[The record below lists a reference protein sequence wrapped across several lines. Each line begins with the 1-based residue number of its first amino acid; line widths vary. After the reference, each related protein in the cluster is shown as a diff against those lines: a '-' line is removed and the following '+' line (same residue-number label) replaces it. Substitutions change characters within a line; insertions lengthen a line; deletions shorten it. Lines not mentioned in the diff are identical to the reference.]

1 MRKSSSLVGVF
12 AFFVFCC
19 ATPLMNCIGLG
30 NASPTAHSD
39 SHRGSMELF
48 LNPELRTRM
57 DLLLWAL
64 QYDSLFTTMVVSD
77 SAVTKEDLRLI
88 DIIREFIP
96 NFINYDNV
104 TIAEKLFIAFHKD
117 VQNRTKLIAVLQNAY
132 TEISSIFR
140 HELNLEAPEGFIFVL
155 VFKDRQQIGDEE
167 IGGFVIRASRFV
179 VIPQAYYFQRGFVL
193 FDFDQFYTIFKHE
206 LVHAFINSLA
216 GYDLAID
223 FPEWFHE
230 MAAIS
235 LGGNRKF
242 ETKGET
248 IHKLSVLYQEYY
260 DAAKHLQRKFG
271 RTKYHI
277 FFRESI
283 RNGDPLQRLTE
294 HFGYESYDELRWDSM
309 SIAEKT
315 FETLDRFF
323 IKMRNWLGKRDFFT
337 SIFVILMLALP
348 FFFAYSLVR
357 ENVDR
362 MKKLSNVFKNAGRL
376 QLRGDLV
383 DSLQH
388 YRFFLTNVHHAL
400 GWEQFLISA
409 RNKIQDASERVNDL
423 QTMILSSMTSEI
435 QENRIA
441 DILTAEKKCFA
452 LEQIKNSL
460 LKDEFHTL
468 AEEYL
473 SNNATAIIAE
483 AWVQR
488 DVQLKNLCKRKHYFD
503 AIQEV
508 IEYVRQ
514 NWKSA
519 FCPQAHLAESFNSI
533 IQSIKRGCQKKSSFI
548 RACFEI
554 DRIKS
559 IASQLKH
566 DQSLYEYY
574 SSLND
579 LIVESK
585 PYRQVR
591 NILKKIKK
599 KAIESNLF
607 ALKALLNVIE
617 SNPSDRVLKEIVLSF
632 IDEKILD
639 NMAPFFETSGIRAIE
654 VEDVM
659 QFQIILAD

>member
-1 MRKSSSLVGVF
+1 
-12 AFFVFCC
+12 
-19 ATPLMNCIGLG
+19 
-30 NASPTAHSD
+30 
-39 SHRGSMELF
+39 MELF
-48 LNPELRTRM
+48 LNPELRTRT

-64 QYDSLFTTMVVSD
+64 QYDSLFATLVVSD
-77 SAVTKEDLRLI
+77 SSVTKEDTRLI
-88 DIIREFIP
+88 NSIREFIP

-117 VQNRTKLIAVLQNAY
+117 VQNRTKLISVLQNAY

-193 FDFDQFYTIFKHE
+193 FDFDQFYAIFKHE

-216 GYDLAID
+216 GYDLAIE

-242 ETKGET
+242 EVKGET
-248 IHKLSVLYQEYY
+248 VHKLSVLYQEYY
-260 DAAKHLQRKFG
+260 DAAKHLQQKFG

-277 FFRESI
+277 FLRESI

-315 FETLDRFF
+315 SEALERFF
-323 IKMRNWLGKRDFFT
+323 IKMRNWLGNKDFST

-362 MKKLSNVFKNAGRL
+362 MKKLSNAFKNACRL
-376 QLRGDLV
+376 QKRGDLV
-383 DSLQH
+383 NSLQH
-388 YRFFLTNVHHAL
+388 YRLFLTSVHHAL
-400 GWEQFLISA
+400 GWEKFLISA
-409 RNKIQDASERVNDL
+409 RNKIQHASERANHL
-423 QTMILSSMTSEI
+423 QSEIIDIFSREI

-441 DILTAEKKCFA
+441 NIFTAEKKCFT
-452 LEQIKNSL
+452 LEHIKNSL
-460 LKDEFHTL
+460 LKDEFHTQ
-468 AEEYL
+468 AEDYL

-488 DVQLKNLCKRKHYFD
+488 DVQLNNLCKKKQYFE

-508 IEYVRQ
+508 IKYAVRHY
-514 NWKSA
+514 KSD
-519 FCPQAHLAESFNSI
+519 FFPHSLFLKS
-533 IQSIKRGCQKKSSFI
+533 IQSL
-548 RACFEI
+548 
-554 DRIKS
+554 IKS
-559 IASQLKH
+559 ITGAYQQKSTFIRVCRQIQQIKKISSILKRKK
-566 DQSLYEYY
+566 SLMIYH
-574 SSLND
+574 SHLSD
-579 LIVESK
+579 LFLASK
-585 PYRQVR
+585 PYCQITR
-591 NILKKIKK
+591 ILKKVKSYR
-599 KAIESNLF
+599 IESNLLGLKELLDVLESKPDDM
-607 ALKALLNVIE
+607 ALEGIVVSVIE
-617 SNPSDRVLKEIVLSF
+617 ENIIDDLIFFYNNYDLKQLIPGDTIFFQS
-632 IDEKILD
+632 ILD
-639 NMAPFFETSGIRAIE
+639 NLGKLLRIIEQGEETRHKKIKQKIIDFFKSKN
-654 VEDVM
+654 
-659 QFQIILAD
+659 

>member
-1 MRKSSSLVGVF
+1 
-12 AFFVFCC
+12 
-19 ATPLMNCIGLG
+19 
-30 NASPTAHSD
+30 
-39 SHRGSMELF
+39 
-48 LNPELRTRM
+48 
-57 DLLLWAL
+57 WAL
-64 QYDSLFTTMVVSD
+64 QYDSLFATLVVSD
-77 SAVTKEDLRLI
+77 SSVTKEDTRLI
-88 DIIREFIP
+88 NIIREFIP

-104 TIAEKLFIAFHKD
+104 TISEKLFIAFHKD
-117 VQNRTKLIAVLQNAY
+117 VQNRTKLISVFQNAY

-216 GYDLAID
+216 GYNLAIE

-235 LGGNRKF
+235 LGGNRKY
-242 ETKGET
+242 EVKGET
-248 IHKLSVLYQEYY
+248 VHKLSVLYQEYY
-260 DAAKHLQRKFG
+260 DAAKHLQQKFG

-277 FFRESI
+277 FLRESI
-283 RNGDPLQRLTE
+283 RDGDPLQRFTE

-315 FETLDRFF
+315 SEALERFF
-323 IKMRNWLGKRDFFT
+323 IKMRNWLGNKDFST

-362 MKKLSNVFKNAGRL
+362 MKKLSNAFKNAGRL
-376 QLRGDLV
+376 QLRGDLAH
-383 DSLQH
+383 SLQH
-388 YRFFLTNVHHAL
+388 YRFFLTDVQQAP

-409 RNKIQDASERVNDL
+409 RNKIQHASEQSNHL
-423 QTMILSSMTSEI
+423 QSEIIDIFSREI

-441 DILTAEKKCFA
+441 NIFTAEKKCFT
-452 LEQIKNSL
+452 LEHIKNSL
-460 LKDEFHTL
+460 FDDEFHTQ
-468 AEEYL
+468 AEDYL
-473 SNNATAIIAE
+473 SNIATAIIAE
-483 AWVQR
+483 ASVQR
-488 DVQLKNLCKRKHYFD
+488 DVQLKNLCKKKQYFE

-519 FCPQAHLAESFNSI
+519 FCPHAHLAASFNSI
-533 IQSIKRGCQKKSSFI
+533 IHSMKRGYQKKSSFM
-548 RACFEI
+548 RACLEI

-559 IASQLKH
+559 IASQLRH
-566 DQSLYEYY
+566 DVSFYEYY

-579 LIVESK
+579 LIIESK

-599 KAIESNLF
+599 KDIESNLF
-607 ALKALLNVIE
+607 ALKALLKVIE
-617 SNPSDRVLKEIVLSF
+617 LNPADHVLTEIALSF
-632 IDEKILD
+632 VDEKIL
-639 NMAPFFETSGIRAIE
+639 AALVVFFETSAASAME
-654 VEDVM
+654 AEDVM
-659 QFQIILAD
+659 TFQIILADSFERLRKIIEQDEDNKYENIRRKLIWFFKQKN